1 MNLKENEFIKQLTD
15 IMDTETEL
23 TLETKLADVEEWDS
37 LSLVSFLSFC
47 NARLKRPILPE
58 EIKNAQTVNDLF
70 EIVSK
75 D

>member
-1 MNLKENEFIKQLTD
+1 MKVEEFLKTLAD

-23 TLETKLADVEEWDS
+23 TLDTNLSDVEEWDS

-58 EIKNAQTVNDLF
+58 EIKNAQTVKDLYAMV
-70 EIVSK
+70 EA

>member
-1 MNLKENEFIKQLTD
+1 MSEEKFIKQLTD
-15 IMDTETEL
+15 IMDTEAEL

-58 EIKNAQTVNDLF
+58 EIKEAQTVKDLYA
-70 EIVSK
+70 IVEAG
-75 D
+75 

>member
-1 MNLKENEFIKQLTD
+1 MKENEFIKQLTD

-23 TLETKLADVEEWDS
+23 TLDTNLSDVEEWDS

-58 EIKNAQTVNDLF
+58 EIKQAQTVKDLF
-70 EIVSK
+70 AIVEEG
-75 D
+75 

>member
-1 MNLKENEFIKQLTD
+1 MKETEFIKQLTD

-23 TLETKLADVEEWDS
+23 TLDTNLSDVEEWDS

-58 EIKNAQTVNDLF
+58 EIKQAQTVKDLF
-70 EIVSK
+70 AIVEEG
-75 D
+75 

>member
-1 MNLKENEFIKQLTD
+1 MSKDEFIKQLTD

-23 TLETKLADVEEWDS
+23 TLETDLSEVEEWDS

-47 NARLKRPILPE
+47 NARLRRPILPD
-58 EIKNAQTVNDLF
+58 EIKSAKNVNDLF
-70 EIVSK
+70 SIVSK

>member
-1 MNLKENEFIKQLTD
+1 MKVDEFLKNLTE

-23 TLETKLADVEEWDS
+23 TLDTKLSDVEEWDS

-58 EIKNAQTVNDLF
+58 EIKKAQTVKDLF
-70 EIVSK
+70 AIVE
-75 D
+75 DD

>member
-1 MNLKENEFIKQLTD
+1 MSAEEFIKNLTD

-23 TLETKLADVEEWDS
+23 TLDTQLSEVEEWDS

-58 EIKNAQTVNDLF
+58 EIKSAQTVKDLF

-75 D
+75 G

>member
-1 MNLKENEFIKQLTD
+1 MSAEEFIKDLTD

-23 TLETKLADVEEWDS
+23 TLETELSEVEEWDS

-58 EIKNAQTVNDLF
+58 EIKSAQTVKDLF

-75 D
+75 G

>member
-1 MNLKENEFIKQLTD
+1 MSEEKFIKQLTD
-15 IMDTETEL
+15 IMDTEAEL

-58 EIKNAQTVNDLF
+58 EIKQAQTVKDLY
-70 EIVSK
+70 
-75 D
+75 DADNY

>member
-1 MNLKENEFIKQLTD
+1 MSAKEFIKNLTD

-23 TLETKLADVEEWDS
+23 TLDTQLSEVEEWDS

-58 EIKNAQTVNDLF
+58 EIKSAQTVKDLF

-75 D
+75 G

>member
-1 MNLKENEFIKQLTD
+1 MSEEKFIKQLTD
-15 IMDTETEL
+15 IMDTEAEL

-58 EIKNAQTVNDLF
+58 EIKQAQTVKDLY
-70 EIVSK
+70 EIVEAG
-75 D
+75 

>member
-1 MNLKENEFIKQLTD
+1 MSEEKFIKQLTD
-15 IMDTETEL
+15 IMDTEAEL

-58 EIKNAQTVNDLF
+58 EIKQAQTVKDLYK
-70 EIVSK
+70 IVEAG
-75 D
+75 

>member
-1 MNLKENEFIKQLTD
+1 MSAEEFIKNLTD

-23 TLETKLADVEEWDS
+23 TLDTQLSEVEEWDS

-47 NARLKRPILPE
+47 NARLKRPILPD
-58 EIKNAQTVNDLF
+58 EIKSAQTVKDLF

-75 D
+75 G

>member
-1 MNLKENEFIKQLTD
+1 MNKEEFIKQLTD

-23 TLETKLADVEEWDS
+23 TLETDLSEVEEWDS

-47 NARLKRPILPE
+47 NARLRRPILPD
-58 EIKNAQTVNDLF
+58 EIKSAKTVNDLF
-70 EIVSK
+70 SIVSK

>member
-1 MNLKENEFIKQLTD
+1 MSAEEFIKNLTD

-23 TLETKLADVEEWDS
+23 TLETELSEVEEWDS

-58 EIKNAQTVNDLF
+58 EIKSAQTVKDLF

-75 D
+75 G